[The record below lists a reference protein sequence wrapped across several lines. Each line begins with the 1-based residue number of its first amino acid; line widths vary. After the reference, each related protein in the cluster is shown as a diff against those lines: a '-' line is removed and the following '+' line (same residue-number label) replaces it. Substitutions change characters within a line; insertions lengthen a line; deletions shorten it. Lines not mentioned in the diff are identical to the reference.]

1 MSLNTEH
8 LTSPLKGVQLLEEA
22 PEPEDIEVIGDIP
35 YERLQSI
42 DESLIAEFH
51 TVVDFKNKYKHGN
64 FNDLGKKIPRDETR
78 ETNTT
83 AKVIKEVNKYS
94 YGASKPPMIAGIALN
109 ILTLSGRYWWKR
121 RYIRE
126 GNYGHYRSSGRDMF
140 VAPGYHSLVSTVE
153 NWVQHEGTPEVP
165 IDDET
170 HLTRTFGSKILI
182 YVPENHIGGA
192 YRVGIE
198 DELAEDGEFVIFP
211 QGHHVLPNENYRE
224 VKIVEL
230 VPNRPIE
237 LGPLTILFIK
247 EGYIGGAYSKTD
259 GRYAIFSPGPPY
271 IFNKKDYYDSV
282 IVKRTTDRFLV
293 GPVTFLTVPKGSLG
307 SATHKTGKTQF
318 LYPGKTYQ
326 LHEKDFTDIEVK
338 ARVPIFS
345 LGSCYFL
352 TVESGHLACAR
363 NKKTG
368 EYELFEAGNTYQL
381 SKEIYEEPK
390 MTRHTLNFELG
401 PYYFLTVEEG
411 YLAGALNKKKGE
423 FELFNSGTTYKLH
436 SSEYEKPEIKR
447 IDSYV
452 VTCGHYTK
460 ITPRDDM
467 LIGAFKYAKAGETSE
482 FMEFE
487 SPTIIHSYRDY
498 YGLESIKKYSNEPQR
513 FGPFN
518 IVTVPSG
525 YAGVFNCKGKLEI
538 KEAGWY
544 KLPAEYEFKDFIP
557 LKTFPTKL
565 DVSFTTKDG
574 VSMNVTLTVVWSVK
588 EAREVAL
595 YPGGLE
601 EIKNEI
607 MTQSKL
613 VVSKLCRN
621 YNRDQILP
629 TKQDVLMKVGSDV
642 DEDTINEFLKSND
655 KETEELYKHLQ
666 TNFSTILGN
675 SLASS
680 KTGTTIENARLEN
693 FLLMDEGIKENLHK
707 ITQAIVDTNRQKVEA
722 EKDLKEIQNKAKL
735 AEEQEKAKATVAI
748 EKAKAEAKVIEEQ
761 QMAKAKVEIERA
773 KADAEIKKQISL
785 ADVSIDKEKAEA
797 QALVDRKKA
806 LSQAE
811 IERDRAKMLLE
822 KAKAEAES
830 KTVNAKAEADAI
842 SLKAEAEANSIKMKL
857 QAEAEGKRKAIE
869 AESLMSSQQLQ
880 IELARLEVEMAKGYG
895 EAAWKNPDK
904 IERLLENFKG
914 RITMGNLDL
923 HELILRERMEEHE
936 KPMEERRPIDNN
948 SLRMAQLGKGRTSPT
963 LMAAALQ
970 SLQK

>member
-1 MSLNTEH
+1 MSATE
-8 LTSPLKGVQLLEEA
+8 TVLKGVKLLEEA
-22 PEPEDIEVIGDIP
+22 PEPEDIEIIGDVP
-35 YERLQSI
+35 YERIQSV
-42 DESLIAEFH
+42 DESLVADFH
-51 TVVDFKNKYKHGN
+51 TVTDFKNKYKHGN

-83 AKVIKEVNKYS
+83 SKVIKAVNQYS
-94 YGASKPPMIAGIALN
+94 YGPSRPPMIAGAVLN
-109 ILTLSGRYWWKR
+109 VVSLSLRYWWKR

-126 GNYGHYRSSGRDMF
+126 GYYGHYRSSGRDMF
-140 VAPGYHSLVSTVE
+140 VPPGHRSLVSTVE
-153 NWVQHEGTPEVP
+153 NWVIQEGTPEVP

-198 DELAEDGEFVIFP
+198 LAEDGEFVIFP
-211 QGHHVLPNENYRE
+211 QGHHVLPDENYRE

-282 IVKRTTDRFLV
+282 IVKRTTDRFIV
-293 GPVTFLTVPKGSLG
+293 GPVTFLTIPKGYLG
-307 SATHKTGKTQF
+307 SATHKTGKTQY

-326 LHEKDFTDIEVK
+326 LHEKDFSNIEVK
-338 ARVPIFS
+338 PRTPIFS

-363 NKKTG
+363 NKKSG
-368 EYELFEAGNTYQL
+368 EYELFESGHTYQL

-401 PYYFLTVEEG
+401 PYYFVTVEEG
-411 YLAGALNKKKGE
+411 YLVGALNKKKGE
-423 FELFNSGTTYKLH
+423 FELFNSGSTFKLH
-436 SSEYEKPEIKR
+436 SSDYEKPIIQR
-447 IDSYV
+447 VDSYV

-467 LIGAFKYAKAGETSE
+467 LIGAFRYAKTGEVSE
-482 FMEFE
+482 FVEFD
-487 SPTIIHSYRDY
+487 SPTIIHSYRDF
-498 YGLESIKKYSNEPQR
+498 YGLEAIKKYSNEPQK

-525 YAGVFNCKGKLEI
+525 FAGVFNCQGKLEI

-544 KLPAEYEFKDFIP
+544 KLPAEYEFKNFIP

-565 DVSFTTKDG
+565 EVSFTTKDG
-574 VSMNVTLTVVWSVK
+574 VTMNVTLTIVWSVK
-588 EAREVAL
+588 DAKDVSL
-595 YPGGLE
+595 YPGGLD

-607 MTQSKL
+607 MIQSKL

-642 DEDTINEFLKSND
+642 DEETINEFLKKND
-655 KETEELYKHLQ
+655 KETEELYRHLQ
-666 TNFSTILGN
+666 DNFSKTLDY
-675 SLASS
+675 SLKSS
-680 KTGTTIENARLEN
+680 KTGTIIESARLEN
-693 FLLMDEGIKENLHK
+693 FILMDEGIIENLHK

-748 EKAKAEAKVIEEQ
+748 EKAKAEARVIEEQ
-761 QMAKAKVEIERA
+761 QSAKAKVEIERA
-773 KADAEIKKQISL
+773 KADAEIKKQQVL
-785 ADVSIDKEKAEA
+785 AEVSVDKEKAEA
-797 QALVDRKKA
+797 QAVVDRKKA
-806 LSQAE
+806 LAQAE

-830 KTVNAKAEADAI
+830 KTVNAKADADSI
-842 SLKAEAEANSIKMKL
+842 RLKAEAEANSIQMKL

-869 AESLMSSQQLQ
+869 AESLMSNQQLQ
-880 IELARLEVEMAKGYG
+880 IELAKLEVEMAKGYG

-914 RITMGNLDL
+914 RITMGNIDL
-923 HELILRERMEEHE
+923 QELVLRERMDEHDRP
-936 KPMEERRPIDNN
+936 KEERRPIDAA
-948 SLRMAQLGKGRTSPT
+948 SLRASGLGRTSPT
-963 LMAAALQ
+963 LKQAALN
-970 SLQK
+970 SLQS